1 MNDSDSGRR
10 SGLEDAN
17 AQDWLGSNQDPD
29 VLLSVPDLGVDK
41 ITLTVEDLQADVDL
55 HARVLQ
61 VVDLHVGAHASL
73 GKVDLEIDN
82 VHAQA
87 MLKVKLDKVAEVVDR
102 VLRTI
107 DNNPEIV
114 TSLTA
119 PVGRGVE
126 ELGRGAGEGVRALGR
141 GSSSGTEDA
150 ASGEPTAEKAPSV
163 ETDYDVDYDESDRD
177 AGDVDEGERRT
188 ESDRD
193 ESDRDEFDRDESD
206 RDESDRHGGDV
217 DEGERRTEHRR
228 RSAHQAGR
236 TEPDRRGEKK
246 RDRRDRDEIRSRR
259 RRRESEGC

>member
-10 SGLEDAN
+10 SGIEDAN

-150 ASGEPTAEKAPSV
+150 ASGEPAAEKAPSV
-163 ETDYDVDYDESDRD
+163 ETDYDVDYDEP
-177 AGDVDEGERRT
+177 
-188 ESDRD
+188 DRD
-193 ESDRDEFDRDESD
+193 EPDRDESD
-206 RDESDRHGGDV
+206 RDESDRDEPDRDESDRDESDRDGGDRHGGDG

-236 TEPDRRGEKK
+236 TEPDRRGERA

-259 RRRESEGC
+259 RRRESEGR